1 MEDFYK
7 TLYKEDFRIIVSHLG
22 SVKWSFGGQL
32 KTSCSLDLAEYPFD
46 TQECSIQME
55 NFVYPSL
62 LVSKFFLLP
71 TRAGVTMHQRTVVY
85 GSNGAPLTVFCGG
98 AGGQKF
104 STT

>member
-1 MEDFYK
+1 MKEFYK
-7 TLYKEDFRIIVSHLG
+7 TIYKEEFCIIVTYFG
-22 SVKWSFGGQL
+22 YVKWSFGGQL
-32 KTSCSLDLAEYPFD
+32 DTTCSLDLAEYPFD
-46 TQECSIQME
+46 KQECSIQME

-98 AGGQKF
+98 QNF